1 MSVQERERSRRAADP
16 LPRQGSR
23 GVDFDLHG
31 IVGIRLLDATE
42 RDVRTVVRQI
52 GPLQGSLHR
61 DPDITVRFVDR
72 LDDPGPLTY
81 VGWRSAGFNDK
92 GFFVVGGA
100 GPSSGRAR
108 IPFHDVGGHCDN
120 VCERSLPAV
129 PLLLAILNFTAL
141 AHGVLPLHASAVDYH
156 GSGVLATGWAK
167 GGKTETLLALMTA
180 GATHIGD
187 EWVYVTAD
195 RRLFGVPEPMRL
207 WRWQLEQ
214 LPDVRARLTGR
225 ERAGMAG
232 WHLAS
237 RALSGLT
244 HGVPGTGTRTSLGSA
259 LQRLGAGLDRRVSV
273 QVPPVRL
280 FGSPRVSLRG
290 RLDHVLFVAS
300 HTSPDIRLE
309 PVEGD
314 EVALRMQAS
323 LADER
328 SVFMSWYRQ
337 FRFAFPRLASPV
349 VETAPERE
357 AALLAATFVNTPAWW
372 LGHPYPVSIAAL
384 RQEVLGL
391 IEPAPRTPPP

>member
-1 MSVQERERSRRAADP
+1 MTVQERERSRRVANP
-16 LPRQGSR
+16 LPLQGSR
-23 GVDFDLHG
+23 VVDFDLHG
-31 IVGIRLLDATE
+31 IVGIRLLDATARDE
-42 RDVRTVVRQI
+42 RAVVRQI
-52 GPLQGSLHR
+52 GPLQGTLDR
-61 DPDITVRFVDR
+61 EPDITVRFVDR
-72 LDDPGPLTY
+72 LDDPGPVTY
-81 VGWRSAGFNDK
+81 VGWRHAGFNDRD
-92 GFFVVGGA
+92 FLVVAGA
-100 GPSSGRAR
+100 GASPGRAR
-108 IPFHDVGGHCDN
+108 IPFHDVGGRCHI

-129 PLLLAILNFTAL
+129 PLLLAIINLTAL

-156 GSGVLATGWAK
+156 GKGVLATGWAK

-180 GATHIGD
+180 GGAHIGD
-187 EWVYVTAD
+187 EWVYITAD

-214 LPDVRARLTGR
+214 LPDLRARLTGP
-225 ERAGMAG
+225 ERARLRS

-237 RALSGLT
+237 RAVAGASHSVSGM
-244 HGVPGTGTRTSLGSA
+244 GTGTSLGSA
-259 LQRLGAGLDRRVSV
+259 LQRLGAGVDRRVSV
-273 QVPPVRL
+273 QVPPARL
-280 FGSPRVSLRG
+280 FGRARVPLQG
-290 RLDHVLFVAS
+290 CLDHVLFVAS
-300 HTSPDIRLE
+300 HTSPEIRVE
-309 PVEGD
+309 PVPGE

-323 LADER
+323 LAEER

>member
-1 MSVQERERSRRAADP
+1 MSVQEREHSRHAADP
-16 LPRQGSR
+16 LPPQRSG

-31 IVGIRLLDATE
+31 IVGIRLLDATA
-42 RDVRTVVRQI
+42 RDVRTVIRQI
-52 GPLQGSLHR
+52 GPLQGRLDR
-61 DPDITVRFVDR
+61 TPDITVRFVDQ

-81 VGWRSAGFNDK
+81 VGWRHAGFTDR
-92 GFFVVGGA
+92 GFIVVPGTS
-100 GPSSGRAR
+100 PSRAR
-108 IPFHDVGGHCDN
+108 IPFHDVGAHCHI

-129 PLLLAILNFTAL
+129 PFLLAIINFTAL

-156 GSGVLATGWAK
+156 GTGVLATGWAK

-187 EWVYVTAD
+187 EWVYVTPD

-214 LPDVRARLTGR
+214 LPDVRARLTGN
-225 ERAGMAG
+225 ERARLES

-237 RALSGLT
+237 RAVSGLSR
-244 HGVPGTGTRTSLGSA
+244 GIAGMGTRTSLGSA
-259 LQRLGAGLDRRVSV
+259 LQRLGAGVDRRVSV
-273 QVPPVRL
+273 QVPPARL
-280 FGSPRVSLRG
+280 FGRARVPLRG
-290 RLDHVLFVAS
+290 QLDHVLFVAS
-300 HTSPDIRLE
+300 HASPDIRLE
-309 PVEGD
+309 PVDGE

-323 LADER
+323 LAEER
-328 SVFMSWYRQ
+328 SVFMGWYRQ

-357 AALLAATFVNTPAWW
+357 AALLAATFAKAPAWW
-372 LGHPYPVSIAAL
+372 LRHPYPVSIASL

-391 IEPAPRTPPP
+391 IEPAP